1 MANNDMKLVDVNC
14 GRLIPQGNLNLNQP
28 GSYASM
34 RNELDKKFSSSKC
47 FQSTT
52 SYGFKP
58 GYTTKGLNDVCW
70 GSSTF

>member
-1 MANNDMKLVDVNC
+1 MPQNDMKLVDVNC
-14 GRLIPQGNLNLNQP
+14 GRLMPKGNLNPNQA

-34 RNELDKKFSSSKC
+34 RAELDKKQNSSKG
-47 FQSTT
+47 FQAST

-70 GSSTF
+70 DCATF